1 MTWSALRRARQRL
14 VRRVLL
20 MAVAAV
26 CGGLAGWMLLDQESS
41 NAVATVGSLFVGI
54 VTLFLALVDF
64 FRQEPPPL
72 NPGALADDLALALKE
87 QWLEEATARGL
98 RDPRVLPLAWTATDR
113 DVARLP
119 RTANARVLRMR
130 LNGRLDGRFDESVA
144 QLAAGYDQL
153 PNRRLVA
160 IGEPGSGKS
169 VLAILLTLGL
179 LGAREPGG
187 PVPVLLPASSWDPVR
202 EPLDDWIV
210 RALALPHY
218 SGREEIPRALLT
230 HGLLLPV
237 LDGLDEIPESAR
249 RSAIRSINLA
259 IGAERPVVVT
269 CRAAEYE
276 DLIRGGAPALRE
288 APVVEIRP
296 VSPGDAIAYLRDV
309 DWPPGTDWT
318 PVYAHLR
325 SARQG
330 PVAAALSTPLM
341 VTSARLV
348 YQRLADL
355 DPTELLDGTR
365 FDCRYAVEQ
374 HITDKLIDAAYAPD
388 PRLPDAERSGGRW
401 TAVQAR
407 EWLTFLARYLHD
419 HRERDLAWWRMSGRL
434 LSPWFPPA
442 LGVAAGLLLGIGSVA
457 WIVGTDLTSRYA
469 ILPVIAGSI
478 GGGFA
483 LLSTIVWYAAP
494 HPLPGR
500 LSFSVQG
507 AWGRLRHGFRSGAR
521 LTALAVAP
529 LLVGVTSVAAL
540 DESEYTYTAAE
551 LYYEMFAVGLCLMLV
566 IGLALA
572 AHNGLNAP
580 PHHATQVSPT
590 NSLAQDRGSALA
602 GAAVAGCMV
611 AATGLMGWYAGLLT
625 GAWFHREVNDWTG
638 WPGDRNVA
646 LLAAAKWEAVF
657 RSVGDKAPV
666 WIGLTVV
673 LPGTVFALLLLL
685 TRAWPRFLVV
695 RLFLAARRRLPL
707 RLMGFLADA
716 RRRELLRQ
724 SGGAYQFRHVRLQET
739 LAGRPL
745 YGDGPHTGTDDRTVR
760 RRVVLVAGAMTV
772 TTAALWNR
780 KQDES
785 VKAWSS
791 SPSPSALAFRP
802 GSRTRL
808 FIGTDYGAVWRWD
821 YEERLPPREQR
832 IRKEPKDIPTV
843 SRLAHHPSRP
853 LLVVS
858 DDYSTE
864 IRNTRS
870 GALVKQLLTD
880 TRTPSDLAFSPSG
893 HLLVASDGE
902 VMRRWESGT
911 DGSFTDTPVS
921 RKVDHG
927 AGGYASLLFDP
938 TTSQPVA
945 LDDTGR
951 VRRYSTDSLEP
962 EKEPLASAH
971 EQEAR
976 DTFSGL
982 AAGWHNG
989 LLAFIRIDY
998 DSELHHAGLWTRT
1011 DPHAPWSET
1020 PWPRKA
1026 YSVAVHPRAPF
1037 LVTSD
1042 QDGPG
1047 VHVWHCTG
1055 GSPVYIK
1062 ALKGHTDRVFSLTFS
1077 PQGDLLAT
1085 ISDDGTVRLWETG
1098 DWLRG

>member
-1 MTWSALRRARQRL
+1 
-14 VRRVLL
+14 

-26 CGGLAGWMLLDQESS
+26 CGGLAGWMLIDRASS

-64 FRQEPPPL
+64 FRHEPPPL
-72 NPGALADDLALALKE
+72 NPSALADDLALVLKD

-130 LNGRLDGRFDESVA
+130 LNGRLDGDFDEA
-144 QLAAGYDQL
+144 IGRLAAGYDQL

-218 SGREEIPRALLT
+218 GGREEIPRVLLG

-269 CRAAEYE
+269 CRATEYE
-276 DLIRGGAPALRE
+276 DLIRGGAPTLRE
-288 APVVEIRP
+288 APVVEICP
-296 VSPGDAIAYLRDV
+296 VSPGDAVAYLRDV
-309 DWPPGTDWT
+309 DWPAGTDWT

-325 SARQG
+325 AARHG

-355 DPTELLDGTR
+355 DPTELLDSTR
-365 FDCRYAVEQ
+365 FDCQYSVEQ

-401 TAVQAR
+401 SAGQAR

-419 HRERDLAWWRMSGRL
+419 HRERDLAWWRMSERL

-442 LGVAAGLLLGIGSVA
+442 LGVAAGLLLGIGCVA
-457 WIVGTDLTSRYA
+457 WIVGTDVTKEYA
-469 ILPVIAGSI
+469 VLPVIAGSI

-507 AWGRLRHGFRSGAR
+507 SWGRLRHGFRIGAR

-540 DESEYTYTAAE
+540 DEWKYTYTADE
-551 LYYEMFAVGLCLMLV
+551 LYYEMFAVGLSLMLV

-572 AHNGLNAP
+572 AHNWLNAP

-590 NSLAQDRGSALA
+590 NSLAQDRGSAVA

-611 AATGLMGWYAGLLT
+611 AATGLMGWYAGLLS
-625 GAWFHREVNDWTG
+625 GAWLHREVNDWTG
-638 WPGDRNVA
+638 WPEARNVA
-646 LLAAAKWEAVF
+646 LLAAGKWDAMFDSLSGE
-657 RSVGDKAPV
+657 APV
-666 WIGLTVV
+666 WIGLTIV

-716 RRRELLRQ
+716 RRRGLLRQ

-745 YGDGPHTGTDDRTVR
+745 YGDGPRTGTGDRTVR

-772 TTAALWNR
+772 TTVAFSNR
-780 KQDES
+780 KRDQS
-785 VKAWSS
+785 LKVWSS
-791 SPSPSALAFRP
+791 SPFPSTLAFHP
-802 GSRTRL
+802 GSRARL
-808 FIGTDYGAVWRWD
+808 FIGSYYGSVWRWD
-821 YEERLPPREQR
+821 HEERPPLREHL
-832 IRKEPKDIPTV
+832 IREAPKAEPTV
-843 SRLAHHPSRP
+843 SCLVHHPSRP
-853 LLVVS
+853 LLVLS
-858 DDYSTE
+858 DGDSTE
-864 IRNTRS
+864 VRS
-870 GALVKQLLTD
+870 TGDGALLKRLLEKTM
-880 TRTPSDLAFSPSG
+880 TASDLAFSPSG

-902 VMRRWESGT
+902 VMRLWTPGA
-911 DGSFTDTPVS
+911 DGSFTGTPVS
-921 RKVDHG
+921 RKAAHG
-927 AGGYASLLFDP
+927 AGGYSSLLFDP
-938 TTSQPVA
+938 DASQPIA

-951 VRRYSTDSLEP
+951 VWRYSADSLEP
-962 EKEPLASAH
+962 EKGPLASAH
-971 EQEAR
+971 EKKTR

-982 AAGWHNG
+982 AAGWRNG

-998 DSELHHAGLWTRT
+998 DSDLCHVGLWTRT
-1011 DPHAPWSET
+1011 GPLSPWSET
-1020 PWPRKA
+1020 PWTRKA
-1026 YSVAVHPRAPF
+1026 YSVAVHPVAPF

-1042 QDGPG
+1042 QHGPD
-1047 VHVWHCTG
+1047 VHVWHYTG
-1055 GSPVYIK
+1055 GSPVYIRT
-1062 ALKGHTDRVFSLTFS
+1062 LKGHTDRVFSLTFS

-1085 ISDDGTVRLWETG
+1085 ISDDETVRLWETG
-1098 DWLRG
+1098 DWLRR